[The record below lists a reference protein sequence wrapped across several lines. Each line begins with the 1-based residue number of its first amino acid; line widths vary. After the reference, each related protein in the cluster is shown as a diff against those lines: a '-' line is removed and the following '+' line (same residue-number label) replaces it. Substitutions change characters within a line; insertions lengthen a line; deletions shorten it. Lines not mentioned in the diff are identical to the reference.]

1 MQHVENLL
9 VGHRGENGWTWLEAQ
24 CLTDDQGV
32 RIVTFHADS
41 FSPFVVAALS
51 QERMAQAD
59 IRNVLARQ
67 GGGVALTL
75 TQADG
80 TPPEAG
86 EDGVYTVQQEAE
98 YALNMRFTCP
108 AGLENGAYVYRFP
121 ENVFPVQ
128 AEGPVYAADA
138 QIGAFSANGETGEI
152 AFVFDAAPADEM
164 EFTLDV
170 RLTFLVGAETV
181 YLDETLAVRSAEA
194 PGGPVSEQC
203 VGENWK
209 ALQSSGYFSYW
220 SDRSQPAVYAAP
232 ELEAI
237 APQDVGET
245 LPSDSQV
252 RQRGGETASDK
263 GDGVK
268 ISKTIQG
275 TELENVFDITLTVKT
290 PTEASVFFEE
300 PDIAVVIVM
309 DISNTMNSNF
319 GGKTRYTAAMDAACQ
334 FIDSFAA
341 NNTGRSKIGYVAF
354 NTDAH
359 QVFGLQSCSNDQ
371 DAARLKKAMS
381 VGTWPIISQNGYS
394 LSHQRFTNVEGGL
407 KMARDMLSGVGN
419 EHKYIIFL
427 SDGFPTTYVS
437 SGYNGYDPYKTD
449 GGFYDNVR
457 NKPCYCGTDYSDT
470 AAIRAREMASDIKSR
485 GIKIFSVGV
494 AVGDQTIKAYSDK
507 YKDADFSTVD
517 RRDENYEIGS
527 DSDAGAYKRW
537 LGDKIGSG
545 YDDFYYDSTD
555 ASGLEAAYGA
565 IFQKIKHEQEEG
577 SKALWVTTDAMPQVV
592 PETVEFIGLYDREDA
607 LQQNSLIGESG
618 EDKENTA
625 SYSEGEHS
633 ISWDLK
639 KSGYTAATSGGTTI
653 YSYTLRYRVRLKNE
667 EKEFAE
673 RGKYDTNGLTSLTYR
688 VVQTDNGK
696 TTFSEERTLDYP
708 IPAVEGY
715 LAELE
720 FKKVDGDGQPVAGA
734 EFTLSHDT
742 EKCGICRG
750 DGESSVEVP
759 DITATSDKDGM
770 VRFERIPSGHIYR
783 LTETA
788 VPGGYRSSGN
798 TYTVQVAYDQTT
810 VTVQYEDGNTVQWD
824 STIVNQLRPRLP
836 ETGGSG
842 VLFYTIGGIVLM
854 AVSLLYGCASR
865 RRRERRQKN

>member
-1 MQHVENLL
+1 M
-9 VGHRGENGWTWLEAQ
+9 GHRGENGWTWLEAQ
-24 CLTDDQGV
+24 CLTDDQGA

-59 IRNVLARQ
+59 IRSVLARQ

-138 QIGAFSANGETGEI
+138 QIGAFSANSETGEI
-152 AFVFDAAPADEM
+152 AFVFDAVPADEM

-170 RLTFLVGAETV
+170 RLTFLVGAEPV
-181 YLDETLAVRSAEA
+181 YLDETLAVRSTEA

-220 SDRSQPAVYAAP
+220 SRQSQPAVYAAP
-232 ELEAI
+232 EMEAI

-275 TELENVFDITLTVKT
+275 TEVENVFDITLTVQT

-309 DISNTMNSNF
+309 DISNTMNSKF
-319 GGKTRYTAAMDAACQ
+319 GESTRYKAAMDAAEN
-334 FIDSFAA
+334 FLDKFASS
-341 NNTGRSKIGYVAF
+341 NSTGISKIGYVAF

-359 QVFGLQSCSNDQ
+359 QIFGLTPCTNGTQAKALKNAMRTNTGNIINAAGY
-371 DAARLKKAMS
+371 DA
-381 VGTWPIISQNGYS
+381 NGK
-394 LSHQRFTNVEGGL
+394 RFTNVEAGL
-407 KMARDMLSGVGN
+407 KMARDMLNGVSN

-427 SDGFPTTYVS
+427 SDGFPTTYIS
-437 SGYNGYDPYKTD
+437 YDYIGYDTYDSTGKV
-449 GGFYDNVR
+449 FYDNVL
-457 NKPCYCGTDYSDT
+457 KKKCLYGTSYSDE
-470 AAIRAREMASDIKSR
+470 AAIRARKMASAIKGS
-485 GIKIFSVGV
+485 GITIFSIGVDVG
-494 AVGDQTIKAYSDK
+494 GQTIQQYITQSVNSDG
-507 YKDADFSTVD
+507 FSVVD
-517 RRDENYEIGS
+517 RTGTSYEIG
-527 DSDAGAYKRW
+527 DATSEESYKNW
-537 LGDKIGSG
+537 LRNSIGSG
-545 YDDFYYDSTD
+545 YYYDSTNLD
-555 ASGLEAAYGA
+555 GMNAAYDK
-565 IFQKIKHEQEEG
+565 IFAEIKHEQEEG

-592 PETVEFIGLYDREDA
+592 PETVEFIGLYDRKDA
-607 LQQNSLIGESG
+607 LQQSTLIGESG
-618 EDKENTA
+618 VDKENTA
-625 SYSEGEHS
+625 SYSGDEHS

-653 YSYTLRYRVRLKNE
+653 YSYALRYRVRLKNE
-667 EKEFAE
+667 GAGFIE
-673 RGKYDTNGLTSLTYR
+673 RGEYNTNGPTSLTYR
-688 VVQTDNGK
+688 VVQTNDGQP
-696 TTFSEERTLDYP
+696 TFSEDRTLNYS

-715 LAELE
+715 LAELT
-720 FKKVDGDGQPVAGA
+720 FRKVDGDGKPVAGA
-734 EFTLSHDT
+734 EFTLSHDR
-742 EKCGICRG
+742 EKCGVCRG
-750 DGESSVEVP
+750 DGKSSVEVP
-759 DITATSDKDGM
+759 GITATSDADGQ
-770 VRFERIPSGHIYR
+770 VRFERIPSGHIYC

-788 VPGGYRSSGN
+788 VPGGYRPSGN

-810 VTVQYEDGNTVQWD
+810 VTVQDEHGNAVHWDG
-824 STIVNQLRPRLP
+824 TIVNQLRPRIP

-842 VLFYTIGGIVLM
+842 VLPYTIGGIALM

-865 RRRERRQKN
+865 RRRERRQEN